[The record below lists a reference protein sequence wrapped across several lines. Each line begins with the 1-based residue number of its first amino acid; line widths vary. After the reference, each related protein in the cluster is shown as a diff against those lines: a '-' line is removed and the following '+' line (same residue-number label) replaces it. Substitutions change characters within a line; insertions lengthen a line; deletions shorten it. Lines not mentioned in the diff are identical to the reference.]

1 VVPRMSCGPRQN
13 RTSQNRTSQNRT
25 RERDEAHLPAEH
37 PEACPEAW
45 FPAPDVNPSRAGGA
59 QSPSTPRSRTAVGL
73 IGASPALQV
82 GRWQWRR
89 SGWTGDFAVADIRL
103 ERLRGRSAFAALRE
117 SRRRA
122 HSGPVRVH
130 YDPALPA
137 DESRRVAYSVPRRVG
152 KATERNRCRRRLR
165 EVARGVV
172 PHVPPG
178 AYLIGVE
185 PDVRGNG

>member
-1 VVPRMSCGPRQN
+1 MVSGTGCQ
-13 RTSQNRTSQNRT
+13 
-25 RERDEAHLPAEH
+25 
-37 PEACPEAW
+37 
-45 FPAPDVNPSRAGGA
+45 PAPGRRCSKPAAAAGAHGCRPDRRLAGPSSRA
-59 QSPSTPRSRTAVGL
+59 TAVAP
-73 IGASPALQV
+73 I
-82 GRWQWRR
+82 R
-89 SGWTGDFAVADIRL
+89 WTGDFAVADIRL
-103 ERLRGRSAFAALRE
+103 ERLRGRAALAALRD

-172 PHVPPG
+172 SRVPPG

-185 PDVRGNG
+185 PGVRNVSFQELRKRVTEAMERASRPGET